1 MRQIRNLPPQ
11 GFLSFFLRTSLKRWL
26 WLVHR
31 ACRTFFNVLYVG
43 NPPLNPCYSV
53 LRSFTTQVQTAFSS
67 ISGTG
72 CQLTCISCTFEDQS
86 FIDTL
91 LPFVEK
97 AWSPSDLQGKYQV
110 PAFARMILT
119 FVKGLLR
126 SLRAFPAQSP
136 SPFLCLPLPLLP
148 QVSPRSTILP
158 HLQSD
163 GLHLRP
169 KYREGVS
176 VDFCACFSKPL

>member
-1 MRQIRNLPPQ
+1 M
-11 GFLSFFLRTSLKRWL
+11 
-26 WLVHR
+26 HR

-43 NPPLNPCYSV
+43 IPPLNPCYSV

-67 ISGTG
+67 IGGTG
-72 CQLTCISCTFEDQS
+72 CQLTYISCTCKDQS

-97 AWSPSDLQGKYQV
+97 ACSPSDLQSKYQV

-119 FVKGLLR
+119 VVKGLLR
-126 SLRAFPAQSP
+126 SLRAFPALSQ

-148 QVSPRSTILP
+148 QVSPRSTISP
-158 HLQSD
+158 RLQSD
-163 GLHLRP
+163 RVASSPKTSEGRLSRLLR
-169 KYREGVS
+169 V
-176 VDFCACFSKPL
+176 L